1 MTVIVERALALAGPD
16 AVLASRPRGV
26 PHVYVGP
33 LTPSGRQVPR
43 AGRTVCRARTR
54 RLTVI
59 PSERRSSL
67 DPCGPSRVCA
77 RCSACL
83 SRDGQAEPL
92 TSRAAYLEEYSG
104 ATKADVAF
112 ALELAATVAEVD
124 AAAHLSLVLFGVAG
138 CNDGFTEHGRDWV
151 SLHQLVFRHR
161 GRVGA
166 FNTPEAIAAADRDR
180 IASENAAQQR
190 ASERKQMWRER
201 EDRIARLGFNNA
213 VP

>member
-1 MTVIVERALALAGPD
+1 MTVIVERALTLAGPD
-16 AVLASRPRGV
+16 AVLVSRPRGV

-33 LTPSGRQVPR
+33 LTPSGRLVPR
-43 AGRTVCRARTR
+43 AGRAVCRARTR
-54 RLTVI
+54 RLTVL

-92 TSRAAYLEEYSG
+92 TSRAAYLEEHSG

-112 ALELAATVAEVD
+112 ALELATTVAEVD

-138 CNDGFTEHGRDWV
+138 CNDGFAEHGRTWL
-151 SLHQLVFRHR
+151 SLHQLVVAAR
-161 GRVGA
+161 GRVGGGFVDA
-166 FNTPEAIAAADRDR
+166 FSRKVAQRQDELLAD
-180 IASENAAQQR
+180 ALEQR
-190 ASERKQMWRER
+190 TRER
-201 EDRIARLGFNNA
+201 REVWLERQARTT
-213 VP
+213 